1 MSEYVDSPVLV
12 DLTTPTQSPRSEQDS
27 DVEIIEIID
36 GSTENPIVVNVT
48 PTPANLIAAPS
59 TTTSFNAATSNK
71 AHDICQIILDDI
83 INNIDVEEEDDVI
96 LIDFITRSP
105 RSGDEDFV
113 VFHEAPESPSSDKSH
128 SGLTTSVSE
137 DSSYQPEFSN
147 SSEESSPS
155 PNSNQEEILTIELQE
170 LKNQKTNFDKI
181 DSTKVLH
188 DSASKKRKMK
198 TQPKPKPKKRKT
210 LRNHRRQHHRK
221 NNNQQHRKDKRM
233 KNMSCMTEENS
244 SKKIKTNSN
253 VKKRIAAFVQVLLYG
268 KILGPLFT
276 RFFELGRKIYLVMG
290 KVLKLGF
297 RVLEVAL

>member
-83 INNIDVEEEDDVI
+83 INSIDVEDEDDVI

-155 PNSNQEEILTIELQE
+155 PNSNQEDISTMELQE
-170 LKNQKTNFDKI
+170 LKNQNIDFDKM
-181 DSTKVLH
+181 DSTKALH

-198 TQPKPKPKKRKT
+198 TKPKPKKK
-210 LRNHRRQHHRK
+210 K
-221 NNNQQHRKDKRM
+221 N
-233 KNMSCMTEENS
+233 
-244 SKKIKTNSN
+244 SKKSSTVTSSNKQQPTTSKRQKNEEHELYDRRKFIKENQNKFKCQEEDCSI
-253 VKKRIAAFVQVLLYG
+253 RPSFA
-268 KILGPLFT
+268 
-276 RFFELGRKIYLVMG
+276 IYEN
-290 KVLKLGF
+290 F
-297 RVLEVAL
+297 RPSIYTIF

>member
-1 MSEYVDSPVLV
+1 MSDYVDSPVLV

-170 LKNQKTNFDKI
+170 LKNQNIDFDKM
-181 DSTKVLH
+181 DSTKALH

-198 TQPKPKPKKRKT
+198 TQPKPKPKKK
-210 LRNHRRQHHRK
+210 K
-221 NNNQQHRKDKRM
+221 N
-233 KNMSCMTEENS
+233 
-244 SKKIKTNSN
+244 SKKSSTVTSSNKQQPTTSKRQKNEEHELYDRRKFIKENQNKFKCQEEDCSI
-253 VKKRIAAFVQVLLYG
+253 RPSFA
-268 KILGPLFT
+268 
-276 RFFELGRKIYLVMG
+276 IYEN
-290 KVLKLGF
+290 F
-297 RVLEVAL
+297 RPSIYTIF

>member
-1 MSEYVDSPVLV
+1 MSDYVDSPVLV

-170 LKNQKTNFDKI
+170 LKNQNI
-181 DSTKVLH
+181 DFNKM

-198 TQPKPKPKKRKT
+198 KQPKPKPKPKKK
-210 LRNHRRQHHRK
+210 K
-221 NNNQQHRKDKRM
+221 N
-233 KNMSCMTEENS
+233 
-244 SKKIKTNSN
+244 SKKSSTVTSSNKQQPTTSKRQKNEEHELYDRRKFIKENQNKFKCQEEDCSI
-253 VKKRIAAFVQVLLYG
+253 RPSFA
-268 KILGPLFT
+268 
-276 RFFELGRKIYLVMG
+276 IYEN
-290 KVLKLGF
+290 F
-297 RVLEVAL
+297 RPSIYTIF

>member
-1 MSEYVDSPVLV
+1 MSDYVDSPVLV

-27 DVEIIEIID
+27 DVEIIETKKD

-113 VFHEAPESPSSDKSH
+113 VFHEAPESPSSEKSH
-128 SGLTTSVSE
+128 NGLTTSVSE

-155 PNSNQEEILTIELQE
+155 PNSNQEEISTTELQE
-170 LKNQKTNFDKI
+170 LKNQKLNFDKM

-198 TQPKPKPKKRKT
+198 TKPKPKKK
-210 LRNHRRQHHRK
+210 K
-221 NNNQQHRKDKRM
+221 N
-233 KNMSCMTEENS
+233 
-244 SKKIKTNSN
+244 SKKSSTVTSSNKQQPTTSKRQKNEEHELYDRRKFIKENQNKFKCQEEDCSI
-253 VKKRIAAFVQVLLYG
+253 RPSFA
-268 KILGPLFT
+268 LFENF
-276 RFFELGRKIYLVMG
+276 RPSIYTI
-290 KVLKLGF
+290 F
-297 RVLEVAL
+297 

>member
-1 MSEYVDSPVLV
+1 MSDYVDSPVLV
-12 DLTTPTQSPRSEQDS
+12 DLTTPTQSPRSELDS

-48 PTPANLIAAPS
+48 PTPANLIAAS
-59 TTTSFNAATSNK
+59 SITTSFNAAPSNK

-155 PNSNQEEILTIELQE
+155 PNSNQEEISKMELQE
-170 LKNQKTNFDKI
+170 LKNQNIDFDKM
-181 DSTKVLH
+181 DSTKALH

-198 TQPKPKPKKRKT
+198 TQPKPKPKKK
-210 LRNHRRQHHRK
+210 K
-221 NNNQQHRKDKRM
+221 N
-233 KNMSCMTEENS
+233 
-244 SKKIKTNSN
+244 SKKSSTVTSSNKQQPTTSKRQKNEEHELYDRRKFIKENQNKFKCQEEDCSI
-253 VKKRIAAFVQVLLYG
+253 RPSFA
-268 KILGPLFT
+268 
-276 RFFELGRKIYLVMG
+276 IYEN
-290 KVLKLGF
+290 F
-297 RVLEVAL
+297 RPSIYTIFLT

>member
-1 MSEYVDSPVLV
+1 MSDYVDSPVVV
-12 DLTTPTQSPRSEQDS
+12 DLTTPTQSPKSEDN
-27 DVEIIEIID
+27 DVEIIEII
-36 GSTENPIVVNVT
+36 ENPIVLNVT

-83 INNIDVEEEDDVI
+83 INSIDVEDEDDVI

-155 PNSNQEEILTIELQE
+155 PNSNQEDISTMELQE
-170 LKNQKTNFDKI
+170 LKNQNIDFDKM
-181 DSTKVLH
+181 DSTKALH

-198 TQPKPKPKKRKT
+198 TKPKPKKK
-210 LRNHRRQHHRK
+210 K
-221 NNNQQHRKDKRM
+221 N
-233 KNMSCMTEENS
+233 
-244 SKKIKTNSN
+244 SKKSSTVTSSNKQQPTTSKRQKNEEHELYDRRKFIKENQNKFKCQEEDCSI
-253 VKKRIAAFVQVLLYG
+253 RPSFA
-268 KILGPLFT
+268 
-276 RFFELGRKIYLVMG
+276 IYEN
-290 KVLKLGF
+290 F
-297 RVLEVAL
+297 RPSIYTIF

>member
-1 MSEYVDSPVLV
+1 MSDYVDSPVLV

-27 DVEIIEIID
+27 DVEIIEIEKKKD

-155 PNSNQEEILTIELQE
+155 PNSNQEEISTIELQE
-170 LKNQKTNFDKI
+170 LKNDKI
-181 DSTKVLH
+181 NALYGR
-188 DSASKKRKMK
+188 ASKTRKMK
-198 TQPKPKPKKRKT
+198 TKTKPKKK
-210 LRNHRRQHHRK
+210 K
-221 NNNQQHRKDKRM
+221 N
-233 KNMSCMTEENS
+233 
-244 SKKIKTNSN
+244 SKKSSTVTSSNKQQPTTSKRQKNEEHELYDRRKFIKENQNKFKCQEEDCSIRPSFALWEN
-253 VKKRIAAFVQVLLYG
+253 FR
-268 KILGPLFT
+268 PS
-276 RFFELGRKIYLVMG
+276 IYTI
-290 KVLKLGF
+290 F
-297 RVLEVAL
+297 

>member
-1 MSEYVDSPVLV
+1 MSDYVDSPVLV

-113 VFHEAPESPSSDKSH
+113 VFHEAPESPSSEKSH
-128 SGLTTSVSE
+128 NGLTTSVSE

-155 PNSNQEEILTIELQE
+155 PNSNQEDISTMELQE
-170 LKNQKTNFDKI
+170 LKNQNIDFDKM
-181 DSTKVLH
+181 DSTKALH

-198 TQPKPKPKKRKT
+198 TKPKPKKK
-210 LRNHRRQHHRK
+210 K
-221 NNNQQHRKDKRM
+221 N
-233 KNMSCMTEENS
+233 
-244 SKKIKTNSN
+244 SKKSSTVTSSNKQQPTTSKRQKNEEHELYDRRKFIKENQNKFKCQEEDCSI
-253 VKKRIAAFVQVLLYG
+253 RPSFA
-268 KILGPLFT
+268 
-276 RFFELGRKIYLVMG
+276 IYEN
-290 KVLKLGF
+290 F
-297 RVLEVAL
+297 RPSIYTIF

>member
-1 MSEYVDSPVLV
+1 MSDYVDSPVLV

-27 DVEIIEIID
+27 DVEIIEIKKKKD

-113 VFHEAPESPSSDKSH
+113 VFHEAPESPSSEKSH
-128 SGLTTSVSE
+128 NGLTTSVSE
-137 DSSYQPEFSN
+137 DSSYHPEFSQ

-155 PNSNQEEILTIELQE
+155 PNSNQEEISKMELQE
-170 LKNQKTNFDKI
+170 LKNDKI
-181 DSTKVLH
+181 NALYGR
-188 DSASKKRKMK
+188 ASKTRKMK
-198 TQPKPKPKKRKT
+198 TPPKPKPKKKKNSKKSSTVTSSNKQQPTTSKRQKNEEHE
-210 LRNHRRQHHRK
+210 LYDRR
-221 NNNQQHRKDKRM
+221 
-233 KNMSCMTEENS
+233 NS

-253 VKKRIAAFVQVLLYG
+253 VKKRIAAFVQVLLYM

-276 RFFELGRKIYLVMG
+276 RFFELGTKIYLVMG

>member
-1 MSEYVDSPVLV
+1 MSDYVDSPVLV

-155 PNSNQEEILTIELQE
+155 PNSNQEEISTIELQE
-170 LKNQKTNFDKI
+170 LKNQNIDFNKM
-181 DSTKVLH
+181 DSTKALH
-188 DSASKKRKMK
+188 DSASKKRKIK
-198 TQPKPKPKKRKT
+198 KQPKPKPKKK
-210 LRNHRRQHHRK
+210 K
-221 NNNQQHRKDKRM
+221 N
-233 KNMSCMTEENS
+233 
-244 SKKIKTNSN
+244 SKKSSTVTSSNKQQPTTSKRQKNEEHELYDRRKFIKENQNKFKCQEEDCSI
-253 VKKRIAAFVQVLLYG
+253 RPSFA
-268 KILGPLFT
+268 
-276 RFFELGRKIYLVMG
+276 IYEN
-290 KVLKLGF
+290 F
-297 RVLEVAL
+297 RPSIYTIF

>member
-1 MSEYVDSPVLV
+1 MSDYVDSPVLV

-170 LKNQKTNFDKI
+170 LKNQNIDFNKM
-181 DSTKVLH
+181 DSTKALH

-198 TQPKPKPKKRKT
+198 KQPKPKPKPKKK
-210 LRNHRRQHHRK
+210 K
-221 NNNQQHRKDKRM
+221 N
-233 KNMSCMTEENS
+233 
-244 SKKIKTNSN
+244 SKKSSTVTSSNKQQPTTSKRQKNEEHELYDRRKFIKENQNKFKCQEEDCSI
-253 VKKRIAAFVQVLLYG
+253 RPSFA
-268 KILGPLFT
+268 
-276 RFFELGRKIYLVMG
+276 IYEN
-290 KVLKLGF
+290 F
-297 RVLEVAL
+297 RPSIYTIF

>member
-27 DVEIIEIID
+27 DVEIIEIENKKKD

-48 PTPANLIAAPS
+48 STPANLIAAPS

-71 AHDICQIILDDI
+71 THDICQIILDDI
-83 INNIDVEEEDDVI
+83 INSIDVEDEDDVI

-155 PNSNQEEILTIELQE
+155 PNSNQEEISTM
-170 LKNQKTNFDKI
+170 DW
-181 DSTKVLH
+181 DSNT
-188 DSASKKRKMK
+188 A
-198 TQPKPKPKKRKT
+198 
-210 LRNHRRQHHRK
+210 
-221 NNNQQHRKDKRM
+221 
-233 KNMSCMTEENS
+233 
-244 SKKIKTNSN
+244 
-253 VKKRIAAFVQVLLYG
+253 
-268 KILGPLFT
+268 
-276 RFFELGRKIYLVMG
+276 LGRAT
-290 KVLKLGF
+290 VLC
-297 RVLEVAL
+297 

>member
-1 MSEYVDSPVLV
+1 MSDYVDSPVLV

-155 PNSNQEEILTIELQE
+155 PNSNQEDISTMELQE
-170 LKNQKTNFDKI
+170 LKNQNIDFDKM
-181 DSTKVLH
+181 DSTKALH

-198 TQPKPKPKKRKT
+198 KQPKPKPKKKKIS
-210 LRNHRRQHHRK
+210 LPWK
-221 NNNQQHRKDKRM
+221 I
-233 KNMSCMTEENS
+233 
-244 SKKIKTNSN
+244 SKKISTATTSKE
-253 VKKRIAAFVQVLLYG
+253 KRGKNEDHELYERRKWIKQNKDKYICQEKDC
-268 KILGPLFT
+268 KIRPSFALF
-276 RFFELGRKIYLVMG
+276 ENYRKSSIYTIFG
-290 KVLKLGF
+290 TW
-297 RVLEVAL
+297 

>member
-1 MSEYVDSPVLV
+1 MSDYVDSPVLV

-155 PNSNQEEILTIELQE
+155 PNSNQEDISTMELQE
-170 LKNQKTNFDKI
+170 LKNQNIDFDKM
-181 DSTKVLH
+181 DSTKALH

-198 TQPKPKPKKRKT
+198 TKPKPKKK
-210 LRNHRRQHHRK
+210 K
-221 NNNQQHRKDKRM
+221 N
-233 KNMSCMTEENS
+233 
-244 SKKIKTNSN
+244 SKKSSTVTSSNKQQPTTSKRQKNEEHELYDRRKFIKENQNKFKCQEEDCSI
-253 VKKRIAAFVQVLLYG
+253 RPSFA
-268 KILGPLFT
+268 
-276 RFFELGRKIYLVMG
+276 IYEN
-290 KVLKLGF
+290 F
-297 RVLEVAL
+297 RPSIYTIF

>member
-1 MSEYVDSPVLV
+1 MSDYVDSPVLV

-155 PNSNQEEILTIELQE
+155 PNSNQEDISTMELQE
-170 LKNQKTNFDKI
+170 LKNQNIDFDKM
-181 DSTKVLH
+181 DSTKALH

-198 TQPKPKPKKRKT
+198 KQPKPKPKPKKK
-210 LRNHRRQHHRK
+210 K
-221 NNNQQHRKDKRM
+221 N
-233 KNMSCMTEENS
+233 
-244 SKKIKTNSN
+244 SKKSSTVTSSNKQQPTTSKRQKNEEHELYDRRKFIKENQNKFKCQEEDCSI
-253 VKKRIAAFVQVLLYG
+253 RPSFA
-268 KILGPLFT
+268 
-276 RFFELGRKIYLVMG
+276 IYEN
-290 KVLKLGF
+290 F
-297 RVLEVAL
+297 RPSIYTIF

>member
-1 MSEYVDSPVLV
+1 MSDYVDSPVLV

-155 PNSNQEEILTIELQE
+155 PNSNQEEISTIELQE
-170 LKNQKTNFDKI
+170 LKNQNIDFNKM
-181 DSTKVLH
+181 DSTKALH

-198 TQPKPKPKKRKT
+198 TKPKPKPKPKKK
-210 LRNHRRQHHRK
+210 K
-221 NNNQQHRKDKRM
+221 N
-233 KNMSCMTEENS
+233 
-244 SKKIKTNSN
+244 SKKSSTVTSSNKQQPTTSKRQKNEEHELYDRRKFIKENQNKFKCQEEDCSI
-253 VKKRIAAFVQVLLYG
+253 RPSFA
-268 KILGPLFT
+268 
-276 RFFELGRKIYLVMG
+276 IYEN
-290 KVLKLGF
+290 F
-297 RVLEVAL
+297 RPSIYTIF

>member
-1 MSEYVDSPVLV
+1 MSDYVDSPVVV
-12 DLTTPTQSPRSEQDS
+12 DLTTPTQSPKSEDN
-27 DVEIIEIID
+27 DVEIIEMID
-36 GSTENPIVVNVT
+36 GLTENPIVLNVT
-48 PTPANLIAAPS
+48 PTPANLIAAS
-59 TTTSFNAATSNK
+59 SITTSFNAAPSNK

-155 PNSNQEEILTIELQE
+155 PNSNQEEISTIELQE

-198 TQPKPKPKKRKT
+198 TQPKPKPKKK
-210 LRNHRRQHHRK
+210 K
-221 NNNQQHRKDKRM
+221 N
-233 KNMSCMTEENS
+233 
-244 SKKIKTNSN
+244 SKKSSTVTSSNKQQPTTSKRQKNEEHELYDRRKFIKENQNKFKCQEEDCSI
-253 VKKRIAAFVQVLLYG
+253 RPSFA
-268 KILGPLFT
+268 
-276 RFFELGRKIYLVMG
+276 IYEN
-290 KVLKLGF
+290 F
-297 RVLEVAL
+297 RPSIYTIF